1 MLSRE
6 FKSSYNYL
14 KKNVP
19 YDNYSIAKI
28 GVVLPL
34 SGDNSEYAQAFLSGL
49 QKGSELLK
57 SKNKAS
63 YVIYDNRGS
72 QLSTIKAFNELY
84 SFHNKLLSQF
94 S

>member
-6 FKSSYNYL
+6 FRSSYNYL

-49 QKGSELLK
+49 Q
-57 SKNKAS
+57 
-63 YVIYDNRGS
+63 RGG
-72 QLSTIKAFNELY
+72 E
-84 SFHNKLLSQF
+84 
-94 S
+94 